1 VERLLALWVEPL
13 SEERPDGST
22 LRDYLH
28 ILDALGVL
36 CPFVEPIRLG
46 LCTLPIR
53 GPSRFFGG
61 DEAVF
66 AAVRQSVRDV
76 LGLEVSLGVAEGLF
90 CAELAAR
97 QAVVL
102 SVGQTT
108 AFRRSQPLA
117 ALGHKELATTGRR
130 LGLYTVGDFADLKSA
145 SVAERFS
152 ATVRVLHR
160 VARGELAELPGQRDT
175 RLAARLRSARGEDVV
190 GDEQVGF
197 FGQRSAGDDR
207 AQAAAHRVR
216 HRLGPEGVLV
226 ARLRGGRVPEDRA
239 SLAPWGSPSREV
251 RDDAPWPGRLVGPS
265 PITSLHQPVALD
277 LRDERGEPVRMG
289 ARGSL
294 SATPTSL
301 VLLRGSR
308 RGIVWFAGPWPLVE
322 RWWASGRRRAHLQ
335 VLLDSGEAMLLSAE
349 GGRWWLV
356 GIYD

>member
-22 LRDYLH
+22 LRDYLRL
-28 ILDALGVL
+28 LDVLGVL
-36 CPFVEPIRLG
+36 CPFVEAVRLG
-46 LCTLPIR
+46 LCTLPLR

-97 QAVVL
+97 QEIVVP
-102 SVGQTT
+102 SGQTT
-108 AFRRSQPLA
+108 PFRRAQPLA
-117 ALGHKELATTGRR
+117 TLGHKELTTTGRR
-130 LGLYTVGDFADLKSA
+130 LGLYTVGDFADLGA
-145 SVAERFS
+145 AHVAERFS
-152 ATVRVLHR
+152 AAVRVLHR

-175 RLAARLRSARGEDVV
+175 RLAARLRSARGEDAL
-190 GDEQVGF
+190 GDEQVSF

-207 AQAAAHRVR
+207 ARAAAHRLR

-226 ARLRGGRVPEDRA
+226 ARLHGGRVPEDRA
-239 SLAPWGSPSREV
+239 SLTPWGSPSREL
-251 RDDAPWPGRLVGPS
+251 RDDAPWPGRLAGPS
-265 PITSLHQPVALD
+265 PITSLHQPVALE
-277 LRDERGEPVRMG
+277 LYDEDDAPVRMG

-294 SATPTSL
+294 SATPASL
-301 VLLRGSR
+301 VLVRGSR
-308 RGIVWFAGPWPLVE
+308 RAVVWYAGPWPLVE
-322 RWWASGRRRAHLQ
+322 RWWTSSRRRAHLQ

-349 GGRWWLV
+349 AGCWWLV

>member
-22 LRDYLH
+22 LRDYLRV
-28 ILDALGVL
+28 LDVLGAL

-66 AAVRQSVRDV
+66 AAVRQSVRDA
-76 LGLEVSLGVAEGLF
+76 LGLEVFLGVAEGLF

-97 QAVVL
+97 QGVVL

-277 LRDERGEPVRMG
+277 LRDEHGEPVRMG

-301 VLLRGSR
+301 VLLRGSC

>member
-1 VERLLALWVEPL
+1 MERLLALWMEPL

-22 LRDYLH
+22 LRDYLRV
-28 ILDALGVL
+28 LDALGML
-36 CPFVEPIRLG
+36 CPFVEPVRLG
-46 LCTLPIR
+46 LYTLPLR

-66 AAVRQSVRDV
+66 AAVRQSVRDT

-97 QAVVL
+97 QDVVL
-102 SVGQTT
+102 EPGQTT
-108 AFRRSQPLA
+108 AFRRAQPLV
-117 ALGHKELATTGRR
+117 ALGHKELVTTGRR
-130 LGLYTVGDFADLKSA
+130 LGIYTVGDFAQLDSA
-145 SVAERFS
+145 RVAERFS

-175 RLAARLRSARGEDVV
+175 RLAARLRSARGEDVL

-226 ARLRGGRVPEDRA
+226 ARLRGGRAPEDRA
-239 SLAPWGSPSREV
+239 TLAPWGAPSRDQ
-251 RDDAPWPGRLVGPS
+251 RDDAPWPGRLAGPS
-265 PITSLHQPVALD
+265 PVTSLHQPVAVELC
-277 LRDERGEPVRMG
+277 DEFDQPVRMG

-294 SATPTSL
+294 SAAPTSL
-301 VLLRGSR
+301 VLLRGAR
-308 RGIVWFAGPWPLVE
+308 RRVVWFAGPWPLVE

-335 VLLDSGEAMLLSAE
+335 ILLDSGEAMLLSAE

>member
-1 VERLLALWVEPL
+1 MERLLALWAEPL
-13 SEERPDGST
+13 GEERPDGSN

-28 ILDALGVL
+28 VLDALGAL
-36 CPFVEPIRLG
+36 CPFVEPVRLG
-46 LCTLPIR
+46 LCTLPLR

-61 DEAVF
+61 DAAVF
-66 AAVRQSVRDV
+66 AAVRQSVRDT
-76 LGLEVSLGVAEGLF
+76 LDLEVSLGVAEGLF

-97 QAVVL
+97 QEVVVA
-102 SVGQTT
+102 SGETT
-108 AFRRSQPLA
+108 AFRRAQSLA
-117 ALGHKELATTGRR
+117 TLGHKELTTTGRR
-130 LGLYTVGDFADLKSA
+130 LGLYTVGEFADLKSA

-152 ATVRVLHR
+152 ATIRVLHR

-175 RLAARLRSARGEDVV
+175 RLAARLRSARGEDTRN
-190 GDEQVGF
+190 DEQVSF

-226 ARLRGGRVPEDRA
+226 ARLRGGRVPEDR
-239 SLAPWGSPSREV
+239 STMTPWGSPLRDV
-251 RDDAPWPGRLVGPS
+251 RDDAPWPGRLASPS
-265 PITSLHQPVALD
+265 PITSLHQPVGVE
-277 LRDERGEPVRMG
+277 LRDENDEPVRMG

-294 SATPTSL
+294 SARPASL
-301 VLLRGSR
+301 VLVRGSCR
-308 RGIVWFAGPWPLVE
+308 AVVWFAGPWPLVE
-322 RWWASGRRRAHLQ
+322 HWWTSPRRRAHLQ

>member
-1 VERLLALWVEPL
+1 MERLLALWVEPL
-13 SEERPDGST
+13 VEERPDGST
-22 LRDYLH
+22 LRDYLRV
-28 ILDALGVL
+28 LDVLGVI
-36 CPFVEPIRLG
+36 CPFVEPVRLG
-46 LCTLPIR
+46 LCTLPLR

-66 AAVRQSVRDV
+66 ATVRQSVRDV

-97 QAVVL
+97 QGVVL
-102 SVGQTT
+102 SAGQTT
-108 AFRRSQPLA
+108 AFRRAQPLS

-130 LGLYTVGDFADLKSA
+130 LGVYTVGDFADLDA
-145 SVAERFS
+145 ARVAERFS
-152 ATVRVLHR
+152 ASVRVLHR

-175 RLAARLRSARGEDVV
+175 RLVARLRSARGEDVL

-197 FGQRSAGDDR
+197 FGQRTAGDDR

-226 ARLRGGRVPEDRA
+226 ARLHGGRVPEDRA
-239 SLAPWGSPSREV
+239 TLTPWGSPSPNQ
-251 RDDAPWPGRLVGPS
+251 RDDAPWPGRLAGPS
-265 PITSLHQPVALD
+265 PITSLHQPVAVE
-277 LRDERGEPVRMG
+277 LRDDHDEPVRMG

-294 SATPTSL
+294 SAAPASL
-301 VLLRGSR
+301 VLVRGSR
-308 RGIVWFAGPWPLVE
+308 RGVVWFAGPWPLVE
-322 RWWASGRRRAHLQ
+322 RWWASGRRRAHVQ

-349 GGRWWLV
+349 AGRWWLV